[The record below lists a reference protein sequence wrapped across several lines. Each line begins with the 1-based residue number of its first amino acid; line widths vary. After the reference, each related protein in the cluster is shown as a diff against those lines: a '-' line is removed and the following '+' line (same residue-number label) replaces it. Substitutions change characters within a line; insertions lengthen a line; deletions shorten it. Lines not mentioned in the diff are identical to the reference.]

1 MYTYTST
8 TKFKTNMD
16 ATLNLRCKK
25 NCDGFQRL
33 VCSHLLDGFA
43 MIAVIGFAGWL
54 LWGLILGDLEKT

>member
-1 MYTYTST
+1 MYRYRST
-8 TKFKTNMD
+8 TKFKMNMD
-16 ATLNLRCKK
+16 EH
-25 NCDGFQRL
+25 GFQRL

>member
-1 MYTYTST
+1 
-8 TKFKTNMD
+8 MD
-16 ATLNLRCKK
+16 EH
-25 NCDGFQRL
+25 GFQRL